1 MKESR
6 VIPRGMVPLAN
17 GEAAPIGTA
26 SLALNVREREQSLQ
40 VTGTPVQ
47 AGTIPA
53 GDKLLLIC
61 GDHRVTCVS
70 HEVKI
75 NGQSVATVSGDAV
88 GAQAIG
94 DVIVIAHT
102 HGFIYLAQVDGDWT
116 VLDSADTIPQ
126 LTLSASLS
134 MSSVMLPA
142 YTFDTPY
149 SQWRAPLSDTDTATL
164 SSMLR
169 TAWNG
174 LHADAAAQGRYCA
187 PTLVRWAVRL
197 HDDSY
202 LWMSDPVLVGDSTL
216 ANADRIAALVT
227 SSGGSFTGIEATSLQ
242 MTHYSVQVAVTSG
255 IAAEWLPLV
264 KSIDVLAT
272 DEAQLLNASHHLD
285 YRCLTRT
292 TGGREYVLEMG
303 LARRGADDITRQL
316 NASPW
321 RLIARADASLTL
333 TGADFA
339 EPGETLTLTNAQC
352 AAIGGMSRVDDVTAV
367 TSFGGRLYCT
377 TRGGDVVVSCPGN
390 AFVEAHRRS
399 VLGTLPLAL
408 AVVTR
413 PLYSSGFGRYPVY
426 VFGDDGIY
434 AIPQS
439 ATGTLGEARLIDCT
453 VIAANVLPVEGGGV
467 VWFVSRHGHLCRLSG
482 SCVEVCVTDIAPR
495 ALAWCDAYRELW
507 MLTADGDCMALM
519 SSGTMSRRSV
529 EANQFYCDARH
540 AVAVT
545 ATGVV
550 MDLEREASVSQP
562 VSWTSYPFHLHPLMG
577 RAVNRV
583 VWHVVSDDADLSLK
597 ITGQRG
603 IFSQDCDVSVMSVDG
618 EVRQPLASPTMA
630 VNARTLCL
638 EVEGQA
644 RSGTLL
650 LPTLIYSSSSA
661 SQNHGRHII

>member
-1 MKESR
+1 M
-6 VIPRGMVPLAN
+6 
-17 GEAAPIGTA
+17 
-26 SLALNVREREQSLQ
+26 
-40 VTGTPVQ
+40 
-47 AGTIPA
+47 
-53 GDKLLLIC
+53 
-61 GDHRVTCVS
+61 
-70 HEVKI
+70 
-75 NGQSVATVSGDAV
+75 
-88 GAQAIG
+88 
-94 DVIVIAHT
+94 
-102 HGFIYLAQVDGDWT
+102 
-116 VLDSADTIPQ
+116 
-126 LTLSASLS
+126 
-134 MSSVMLPA
+134 
-142 YTFDTPY
+142 
-149 SQWRAPLSDTDTATL
+149 
-164 SSMLR
+164 R

-174 LHADAAAQGRYCA
+174 LHADAVAEGRYCG

-197 HDDSY
+197 YDDSY
-202 LWMSDPVLVGDSTL
+202 LWMSDPVRVGDATL

-227 SSGGSFTGIEATSLQ
+227 SGGGAFTGIEATSLP
-242 MTHYSVQVAVTSG
+242 MTHYSVQIAVTSG

-272 DEAQLLNASHHLD
+272 DEAQLLSSSHQLD

-303 LARRGADDITRQL
+303 LARRGADAITHQL
-316 NASPW
+316 HSSPW
-321 RLIARADASLTL
+321 HLIARAASSSTL

-339 EPGETLTLTNAQC
+339 EPSEALIMTNSQC
-352 AAIGGMSRVDDVTAV
+352 AAIGGMRRVDDVTAV

-377 TRGGDVVVSCPGN
+377 TRSGDVVVSYPGN

-399 VLGTLPLAL
+399 VLGTLPFAL

-439 ATGTLGEARLIDCT
+439 ATGMLGEARLIDRT
-453 VIAANVLPVEGGGV
+453 VIDANVLPVEGGGA

-482 SCVEVCVTDIAPR
+482 SRVEVCVTDIAPR
-495 ALAWCDAYRELW
+495 DLAWCDAYRELW

-519 SSGTMSRRSV
+519 TSGTMSCRSV
-529 EANQFYCDARH
+529 EACQFYSDARH

-550 MDLEREASVSQP
+550 LDLEREASVMQP
-562 VSWTSYPFHLHPLMG
+562 VSWISHPFSLHPLMG

-583 VWHVVSDDADLSLK
+583 VWHVVSDIADLSLK
-597 ITGQRG
+597 VTGQRG
-603 IFSQDCDVSVMSVDG
+603 IFSQDCDLSVMSVDG

-630 VNARTLCL
+630 IRARTLCL
-638 EVEGQA
+638 EMEGQA